1 MYGHKSIF
9 TMKSIFLLVKNG
21 NDRNHLSAIINK
33 KGNRR
38 NETDD
43 ERNTQNTLK
52 LRWVPVTGPKLRR
65 A

>member
-1 MYGHKSIF
+1 
-9 TMKSIFLLVKNG
+9 MKSIFLLVKNG